1 MVRSRR
7 RAPVAQAE
15 PLRSMHAAE
24 IDSDEEREAQ
34 RFTTQDKEAVETMED
49 APFTFSEAT
58 ERLFQTFAW
67 CMLMLALFCG
77 LVLAVHK
84 QYAQEITIR
93 IIAGKVANF
102 APGLAVLVWL
112 SLRFSGHR
120 AMRSALCAMSCLAGA
135 VMIDV
140 VNKASYQTV
149 RDADVGRARF
159 DCEAQVIQRTP
170 PLSVIWIWAVVQAPL
185 PDALGSLAIVGLASW
200 YRGNSLVFAD

>member
-149 RDADVGRARF
+149 
-159 DCEAQVIQRTP
+159 IQRTP